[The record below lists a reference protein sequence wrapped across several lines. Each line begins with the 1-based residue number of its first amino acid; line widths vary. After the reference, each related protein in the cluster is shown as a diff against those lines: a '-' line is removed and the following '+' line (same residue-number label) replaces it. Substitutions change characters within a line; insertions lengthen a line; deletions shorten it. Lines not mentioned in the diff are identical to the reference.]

1 MVRIKLTE
9 FQEEIGHYLG
19 IPYWKNKLENGKIIK
34 EGFLGG
40 KGNCRQI
47 ASETIRLAQKQNIDL
62 TKLSNQEF
70 YNFQKKNHIGV
81 DCSGLACQLFIFY
94 GQLIGKKVELNIR
107 RTSADMLTSSPLAK
121 EIKLKDIQTGDLI
134 RQKNGHHLLFIIDK
148 EGDIINYIDSSR
160 EGRGVK
166 FGQYNIKD
174 KTFENQG
181 IYRLFLFD

>member
-1 MVRIKLTE
+1 M
-9 FQEEIGHYLG
+9 
-19 IPYWKNKLENGKIIK
+19 
-34 EGFLGG
+34 
-40 KGNCRQI
+40 
-47 ASETIRLAQKQNIDL
+47 
-62 TKLSNQEF
+62 
-70 YNFQKKNHIGV
+70 
-81 DCSGLACQLFIFY
+81 
-94 GQLIGKKVELNIR
+94 IGKKVEFNIR

-121 EIKLKDIQTGDLI
+121 KIKLKDVQTGDLI

-181 IYRLFLFD
+181 IYRLSSLL